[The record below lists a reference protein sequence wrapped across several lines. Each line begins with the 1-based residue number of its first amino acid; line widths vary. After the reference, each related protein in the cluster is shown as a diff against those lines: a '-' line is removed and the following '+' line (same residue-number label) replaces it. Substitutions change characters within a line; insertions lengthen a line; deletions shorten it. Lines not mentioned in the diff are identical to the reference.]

1 MAMGGL
7 GGGGAFF
14 LALEGTG
21 MVRLIKSLKRMIIK
35 AQGA

>member
-1 MAMGGL
+1 MAIWGL

-21 MVRLIKSLKRMIIK
+21 IARLIKTIKRMLK
-35 AQGA
+35 A